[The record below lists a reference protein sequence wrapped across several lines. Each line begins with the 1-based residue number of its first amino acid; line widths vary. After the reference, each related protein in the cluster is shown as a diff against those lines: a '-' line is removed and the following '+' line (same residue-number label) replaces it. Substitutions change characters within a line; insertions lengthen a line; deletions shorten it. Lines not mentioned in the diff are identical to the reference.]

1 MDRRK
6 SVLMLAGLGVGLAC
20 SFSVPAQAQDLV
32 QDQVQPL
39 ANTLV
44 NAQITVTMNITIAA
58 TTPVG
63 STDSVYCEATI
74 LVVDPI
80 TGEWSATAN
89 GVATLVSA
97 TSYGCT
103 TPLASSLKLP
113 FGWTLGSAA
122 TDTVTVSCSAYIAP
136 ASGTTIKPYS
146 HSATYSPL
154 AGGIAVP
161 ATGKTVTYPCP
172 YAIRL

>member
-6 SVLMLAGLGVGLAC
+6 SALISLGLGVGLAC
-20 SFSVPAQAQDLV
+20 GLSVSARAQDLV
-32 QDQVQPL
+32 QDQAQPL
-39 ANTLV
+39 ANTVV
-44 NAQITVTMNITIAA
+44 NAQITVSMNITIAA

-89 GVATLVSA
+89 GVATLISA

-103 TPLASSLKLP
+103 TPLASSLKIP

-122 TDTVTVSCSAYIAP
+122 TDTVSVTCSAYIAP
-136 ASGTTIKPYS
+136 ASGTTIRPYT
-146 HSATYSPL
+146 HSATFSPL
-154 AGGIAVP
+154 SGGIAVP
-161 ATGKTVTYPCP
+161 ATGKTVAYPCP